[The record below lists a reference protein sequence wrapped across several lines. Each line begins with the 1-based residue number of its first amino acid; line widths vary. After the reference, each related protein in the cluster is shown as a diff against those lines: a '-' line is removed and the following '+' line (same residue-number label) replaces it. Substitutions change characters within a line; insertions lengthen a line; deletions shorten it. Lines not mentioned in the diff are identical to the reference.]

1 MNIDE
6 LLRKSLSESM
16 IRISDP
22 QFTKTIVDRG
32 LEKDAITKPVP
43 FTGFASL
50 MVGMILMITSSG
62 ILLLDFF
69 NMLPSEFG
77 GFNPDTGV
85 ILVALATTFLLYTL
99 LTELSIKRTRAS

>member
-6 LLRKSLSESM
+6 LLKRSLSEHM

-22 QFTKTIVDRG
+22 QFTKTIVDGG

-50 MVGMILMITSSG
+50 IVGMILMITSSG
-62 ILLLDFF
+62 ILLLSFYKK
-69 NMLPSEFG
+69 LPTEFG

-85 ILVALATTFLLYTL
+85 ILVALATTFLLCTL
-99 LTELSIKRTRAS
+99 LTEVSIKRSRAH